1 MTPDQQQAL
10 DIQNKGRANKGIKP
24 LQWDGDLHNKA
35 QEWATHLANNVGH
48 MQHSTSAERPDQ
60 GENLFWGWASPGP
73 YKDPYTHAA
82 QGWMNEGAKYHGEAI
97 GQGNLSDWGHYT
109 QCMWHSTTKVGM
121 AMATDNKGGVYVVG
135 RYEPAGNWAGQK
147 PC

>member
-24 LQWDGDLHNKA
+24 LQWDGVCTRKLRN
-35 QEWATHLANNVGH
+35 ANNVGH

-97 GQGNLSDWGHYT
+97 GQGNLSD
-109 QCMWHSTTKVGM
+109 
-121 AMATDNKGGVYVVG
+121 
-135 RYEPAGNWAGQK
+135 
-147 PC
+147 